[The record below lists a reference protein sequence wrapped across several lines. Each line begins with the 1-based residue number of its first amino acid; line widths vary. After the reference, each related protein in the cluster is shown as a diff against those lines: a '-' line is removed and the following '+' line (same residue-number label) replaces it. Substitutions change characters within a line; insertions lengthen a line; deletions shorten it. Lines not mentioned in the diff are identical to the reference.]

1 MNAAG
6 MPLLLEILVTAFLLF
21 GALVALIGSFGL
33 AKLPDFYMRLHGPT
47 KASTLGVGCV
57 LLGSLLFFSH
67 QQEGLSVQEALVTL
81 FLFATA
87 PVSAHML
94 AKAALHR
101 RLKAIERTRNK
112 PLD

>member
-1 MNAAG
+1 
-6 MPLLLEILVTAFLLF
+6 MPWLLELLIAVFLLF
-21 GALVALIGSFGL
+21 GAVVALIGSYGL

-57 LLGSLLFFSH
+57 LIGSLLYFTH
-67 QQEGLSVQEALVTL
+67 QQEGVSVQESLVTL

-87 PVSAHML
+87 PASAHML

-101 RLKAIERTRNK
+101 RLKAVERTRNK
-112 PLD
+112 PFD

>member
-1 MNAAG
+1 MTTTG
-6 MPLLLEILVTAFLLF
+6 MPWLLELAIALLLLM
-21 GALVALIGSFGL
+21 GAIVALIGSYGL

-57 LLGSLLFFSH
+57 LIGALLYFSH
-67 QQEGLSVQEALVTL
+67 QQEGISVQEALVTL

-101 RLKAIERTRNK
+101 RLKTVERTRNK
-112 PLD
+112 PFE

>member
-1 MNAAG
+1 MTTTG
-6 MPLLLEILVTAFLLF
+6 MPWLLELTIALLLLI
-21 GALVALIGSFGL
+21 GAVVALIGSFGL

-57 LLGSLLFFSH
+57 LIGSLLYFSH
-67 QQEGLSVQEALVTL
+67 QQEGVSVHEALVAL

-101 RLKAIERTRNK
+101 RLKIVERTRNK
-112 PLD
+112 PFE